1 VVAVLINHHN
11 VELEDV
17 VMLEVLIHQKEIMV
31 EKIIHHH
38 HLLVELEVEVEL
50 VPSDLMHQEIQVELV
65 DQEQMLVVVF
75 HVHQIQEFTQ
85 VVAVVVV
92 FADQIHLAHQVVV
105 ELAVEV
111 VVMLEQLELQTLA
124 VEVVAED
131 YRAQQEHML
140 LEQQADQE

>member
-1 VVAVLINHHN
+1 MVAVLINHHN
-11 VELEDV
+11 VELEEL

-75 HVHQIQEFTQ
+75 QEHQIVVCTQ

-124 VEVVAED
+124 VAVVAED

>member
-1 VVAVLINHHN
+1 
-11 VELEDV
+11 VE
-17 VMLEVLIHQKEIMV
+17 Q
-31 EKIIHHH
+31 
-38 HLLVELEVEVEL
+38 
-50 VPSDLMHQEIQVELV
+50 V

-75 HVHQIQEFTQ
+75 QEHQIVVCTQ

-124 VEVVAED
+124 VAVVAED